1 MRLRHFLLIPLSI
14 TLMACSQEAPE
25 DASQDAMDVIRTVKI
40 FQVHSAEKTMLRK
53 FPAQVHSAERADL
66 AFRVAGELQGLPAK
80 AGMEVQRGD
89 ILAVL
94 DPSVY
99 QIKLNDR
106 KARQQLAQSQFK
118 RMSDLFDKRQVS
130 QAQYDQA
137 KAELDI
143 GNAALSAA
151 RTDLSYTQLKAPFS
165 GQVSQ
170 VYIDNHQP
178 VAAGKPVMMLQARDQ
193 LEVRMQIP
201 ESLMVNITDSSVEQM
216 YQPQIEFEAIPG
228 QRFLSTYKEHNAQ
241 ADDATGS
248 FSLTLTLPRPAKLN
262 LLPGMSASVH
272 VDLNQVL
279 SHKSTLVTIPSRA
292 VFQGEYQQEG
302 SSQALVWIVN
312 EDMTLSSRKVTV
324 GRMTSSGVEVLTGLQ
339 TGEKLVAVGVHQ
351 AHEGMKV
358 RPWVQERG
366 L

>member
-1 MRLRHFLLIPLSI
+1 MRLRHLMLIPFSI
-14 TLMACSQEAPE
+14 ILLACSQEA
-25 DASQDAMDVIRTVKI
+25 SKDVLDPIRPVKI
-40 FQVHSAEKTMLRK
+40 FQVHSAEESMLRK

-66 AFRVAGELQGLPAK
+66 AFRVAGELQSLPAK
-80 AGMEVQRGD
+80 AGMEVKRGD
-89 ILAVL
+89 VLAIL
-94 DPSVY
+94 DPSDY

-106 KARQQLAQSQFK
+106 KARQQLAQSQFQ
-118 RMSDLFDKRQVS
+118 RMSDLLDRKQIS
-130 QAQYDQA
+130 QAQYDQV

-143 GNAALSAA
+143 SNAALSAA

-170 VYIDNHQP
+170 IYIDNHQP
-178 VAAGKPVMMLQARDQ
+178 VAAGKTVMMLQVRDQ

-201 ESLMVNITDSSVEQM
+201 ESLMANMSESKGAEM
-216 YQPQIEFEAIPG
+216 YQPEVEFEAIPG
-228 QRFLSTYKEHNAQ
+228 KRFLSRYKEHNAQ
-241 ADDATGS
+241 ADEATGS

-272 VDLNQVL
+272 VDLNRVL
-279 SHKSTLVTIPSRA
+279 SQKSNVVTIPSQA
-292 VFQGEYQQEG
+292 VFQGEHQQEG
-302 SSQALVWIVN
+302 SSEAQVWIVN
-312 EDMTLSSRKVTV
+312 GDMTLSPRQVTV
-324 GRMTSSGVEVLTGLQ
+324 GRLIQSGIEILSGLQ
-339 TGEKLVAVGVHQ
+339 AGEKLVAVGVHQ